1 MPKNEL
7 VNICIYFVQFKR
19 KSKHSEAAATVA
31 TSSHQQYPGDQAAP
45 GIEEQ
50 NYDNDVTDDGLPDES
65 CYDNHDVLNSSNP
78 PLPLPVTSHS
88 SDDSSS
94 DDDAEDGKPKKPDY
108 VNVNKL
114 GVDYENVPD
123 VKKSAPHTNK
133 TPDYVN
139 ENVILELARGKESAV
154 DYLPMDGP
162 GPVASVSGALA
173 DDRRRGARAGS
184 SGRQAPRRGNNAGD
198 SAVPSKL
205 AQSELALNFGAS
217 GQQQLQQAIR
227 QLRRPSQQQAS
238 RY

>member
-1 MPKNEL
+1 M
-7 VNICIYFVQFKR
+7 NICICFVQFKR

-31 TSSHQQYPGDQAAP
+31 THQQHPRDQAAAD
-45 GIEEQ
+45 IEEQ

-78 PLPLPVTSHS
+78 PLPLPVASYS

-94 DDDAEDGKPKKPDY
+94 DDDEEDGKPKKPDY

-114 GVDYENVPD
+114 GGDYENVPD

-139 ENVILELARGKESAV
+139 ENVIAELARGRESAV

-162 GPVASVSGALA
+162 SPVASVGVALA
-173 DDRRRGARAGS
+173 DDRRRGARMGN
-184 SGRQAPRRGNNAGD
+184 SGREAPRRGNNAGD

-205 AQSELALNFGAS
+205 TQSELALNFGAS
-217 GQQQLQQAIR
+217 GQQQAMR